1 MPIIY
6 SEEMREKRKNEI
18 LNAAEKVFFSKG
30 YEKASMNDV
39 AKEAGI
45 AKGTLY
51 LYFRTKKDLYFAI
64 GNRALDIIVAKFY
77 EIARSNSFKNGLEK
91 VEALAYFYLD
101 FSKKH
106 PDYHKFLINYHS
118 EIVNF
123 GDINPSVVAAYMK
136 SGRIFRLLVSCVEE
150 GMKDGSIR
158 DDISPIKLAVLLW
171 TKTVG
176 TIEFTRLKEPIFKT
190 FAKIEAD
197 EIVEEFIKLERELIR
212 KK

>member
-91 VEALAYFYLD
+91 VEALAYFYFD

>member
-1 MPIIY
+1 VPIIY
-6 SEEMREKRKNEI
+6 SDRMREKRKNEI
-18 LNAAEKVFFSKG
+18 LDAAERVFFSKG

-51 LYFRTKKDLYFAI
+51 LYFKTKKDLYFAI
-64 GNRALDIIVAKFY
+64 GNRALDIIVSKFY
-77 EIARSNSFKNGLEK
+77 EIFRSNSFKNGLERI
-91 VEALAYFYLD
+91 EALAQAYLE
-101 FSKKH
+101 FSKKY
-106 PDYHKFLINYHS
+106 PDYHKFLINYHA

-123 GDINPSVVAAYMK
+123 GDINPSVIAAYVK
-136 SGRIFRLLVSCVEE
+136 SGRIFRLLVNCVEE

-158 DDISPIKLAVLLW
+158 DDVDPMKLAVLLW

-190 FAKIEAD
+190 FAKIDAD
-197 EIVEEFIKLERELIR
+197 EIVKTFIELEKELIR